1 MAQIDVEIGSLKD
14 RMHRDIDTAKQLF
27 SRIGYSMEIVLCDM
41 ITAALD
47 LNGGDL
53 LKAKNLF
60 QTCLKSMWGKYPEG
74 VSYCLEK
81 LGNAPLWHAIDHAS
95 SSWTVTFLVH
105 SLKLKKKLGIHKALH
120 FLGDIFLADD
130 DQQTATSLFTV
141 ALEGFT
147 KMDVH
152 RSRAECMLRLGDI
165 AEANVDL
172 SKARKLWKT
181 ARPLFER
188 SSQVKQVGHIDDRL
202 ARVRNISGDRHE
214 PMVQLSALNVPKT
227 HPDIVIVEEEDEMK
241 PSLIL
246 A

>member
-1 MAQIDVEIGSLKD
+1 MAQIDVEIGALIN
-14 RMHRDIDTAKQLF
+14 RVHRNIETANQIF
-27 SRIGYSMEIVLCDM
+27 SRMGSSIEIVLCDT

-60 QTCLKSMWGKYPEG
+60 QTCLKSMWGKHPEG

-81 LGNAPLWHAIDHAS
+81 LGNASLWHAKDHAS

-105 SLKLKKKLGIHKALH
+105 SLKLKHKLEIHKALQ
-120 FLGDIFLADD
+120 FLGDVYLADG
-130 DQQTATSLFTV
+130 DQQTATSLLAV

-165 AEANVDL
+165 AEANEDL
-172 SKARKLWKT
+172 SKAGELWNT

-188 SSQVKQVGHIDDRL
+188 SSQVKQVGNIDERL
-202 ARVRNISGDRHE
+202 ARVRNISQDHPE
-214 PMVQLSALNVPKT
+214 PMVQLLARNAPKT
-227 HPDIVIVEEEDEMK
+227 RPNTEDEIK
-241 PSLIL
+241 PSLIP

>member
-1 MAQIDVEIGSLKD
+1 MAQIDVEIGSLRD
-14 RMHRDIDTAKQLF
+14 RVHRNIDTAKQLF
-27 SRIGYSMEIVLCDM
+27 NSMEYEIGIVLCDM

-47 LNGGDL
+47 MNGGDF

-60 QTCLKSMWGKYPEG
+60 QICLKSMWGKSPEV

-81 LGNAPLWHAIDHAS
+81 LGNASLWHAVDHAS

-105 SLKLKKKLGIHKALH
+105 SLKSKQKLEIHKALQ
-120 FLGDIFLADD
+120 FLGDVYLADG
-130 DQQTATSLFTV
+130 DQQTAISLFDI

-165 AEANVDL
+165 AEANEDL
-172 SKARKLWKT
+172 SKAGELWTT

-188 SSQVKQVGHIDDRL
+188 SSQVKQVGHIDERL
-202 ARVRNISGDRHE
+202 ARVRNISEDHPE
-214 PMVQLSALNVPKT
+214 PMVQLLALNAPKT
-227 HPDIVIVEEEDEMK
+227 CPNTEDEMK